1 MATITQIE
9 IEGFKAFPKNF
20 KLDLG
25 TGKNLLLYGENGSGK
40 SSLYYAL
47 HVLLQSVFKDDK
59 GAKYFKPGDTNG
71 AEFVINNEHLIN
83 IFRFNEAKDNTYTPY
98 VRITFDDGKI
108 WRLDNGG
115 LSSENGG
122 NESEIRM
129 LNKNSAFI
137 NHSYIS
143 RFHAARN
150 SEEIDL
156 WNVFY
161 KDILPFHVP
170 KDSEQFLAD
179 LYDEIVSDCKG
190 NISMRNKRLQ
200 EKITLFNTLLDDSI
214 SRINTKVSTIY
225 NDNFKNE
232 RDSNLSIKLL
242 YCSDDAPENKQKE
255 HFYLYYGNIRNNKT
269 TGRVDLYPPRIFI
282 EIKENGI
289 LIQTPQSHFNEA
301 KLTAIAL
308 AVRFA
313 AMTTNVV
320 TPGSFLA
327 LDDMLISLDMSNR
340 TKVVDFLLKI
350 SNKYKIYLF
359 THDRAFFNYV
369 CHEIHQGGK
378 AEDWVYK
385 RVSYNANKKE
395 PIVLDEHSDYLS
407 KAKHFYEIGDYD
419 TSAIY
424 LRKQLEQS
432 VGELLPYELKTRADG
447 GFVDLQ
453 TLWAKL
459 VKFYSDNGKSLEPPM
474 QILFTNS
481 KLLILNVAAHFQ
493 RLSNPIYKIELDKV
507 FKLVD
512 YVRSLEKIS
521 NKLVIE
527 GGKRIVFQHPTIDYK
542 CSFELDSDLEIVQD
556 AHLVA
561 RIPNCKNIRWSYN
574 GVDNWDFE
582 TNQQNN
588 DHILLTSTPK
598 MTKFFSNCCEKLPL
612 GISHEMIML
621 HCKIEGETALIDYLG
636 GIDLLKI
643 AVKTV

>member
-47 HVLLQSVFKDDK
+47 HALLQSVFKDDK
-59 GAKYFKPGDTNG
+59 GAKYFKPGDING
-71 AEFVINNEHLIN
+71 EEFIVNDEHLIN
-83 IFRFNEAKDNTYTPY
+83 IFRFNEAKDNIYTPY
-98 VRITFDDGKI
+98 IRITFDDGKI

-115 LSSENGG
+115 LASENGG

-150 SEEIDL
+150 SEDIDL

-359 THDRAFFNYV
+359 THDKAFFNYV

-378 AEDWVYK
+378 TEDWVYK

-556 AHLVA
+556 EHLVA
-561 RIPNCKNIRWSYN
+561 RIPKCKNIRWSYN
-574 GVDNWDFE
+574 GVENWDFE
-582 TNQQNN
+582 SNQQNN
-588 DHILLTSTPK
+588 NHILLTASPK
-598 MTKFFSNCCEKLPL
+598 ITDFFQRFPL
-612 GISHEMIML
+612 GITHDML
-621 HCKIEGETALIDYLG
+621 MKYSKIEGRTTLIDYFG

-643 AVKTV
+643 SVSI